1 MRRMSDS
8 SQCRLHV
15 PAGVRRKE
23 RRLYGIG
30 D

>member
-1 MRRMSDS
+1 MSDS